1 MLTPYKNKVGTFI
14 MAKEEDIDIE
24 YNEIEMDPLSVLF
37 DKLHKARGGEMFLIH
52 ISKFGKNGP
61 SVRVC
66 SVMHKTESV
75 MARLLPSLVEDF
87 LDE

>member
-1 MLTPYKNKVGTFI
+1 MD
-14 MAKEEDIDIE
+14 EEKDISIKYD
-24 YNEIEMDPLSVLF
+24 EIEIDPLEVVF

-52 ISKFGKNGP
+52 ISKFGKKGP

-66 SVMHKTESV
+66 SVIDKKESA

-87 LDE
+87 LNE

>member
-1 MLTPYKNKVGTFI
+1 MDNIT
-14 MAKEEDIDIE
+14 
-24 YNEIEMDPLSVLF
+24 YNEIEIDPLEILF
-37 DKLHKARGGEMFLIH
+37 DKIHKARGGEMFLIH
-52 ISKFGKNGP
+52 ISDFGKGGP

-66 SVMHKTESV
+66 SVMDKQKSA